1 MLSDDR
7 TQVKSRFF
15 NSKAE
20 NDPTKITINVQK
32 SDNAIGRVFDSKI
45 PALINNYSHRQWR
58 DIITK
63 ELAEFI
69 QDGSLAIIPVKI
81 GDKAIGVV
89 CAQYFFNQQKV
100 EKKQLKKTSYYRG

>member
-7 TQVKSRFF
+7 TQVKSRFVF

-20 NDPTKITINVQK
+20 NDPTKITINVRK
-32 SDNAIGRVFDSKI
+32 SDNAIGRVLDSKI

-63 ELAEFI
+63 ELAELI
-69 QDGSLAIIPVKI
+69 QDGSLAIIPA
-81 GDKAIGVV
+81 DD
-89 CAQYFFNQQKV
+89 F
-100 EKKQLKKTSYYRG
+100 